1 MNGVKGLII
10 KEIYLRRK
18 SMLSGLAI
26 FVLLFI
32 LAASFCLSFDYGNMK
47 NNEELNRDTITVIL
61 VYAVAFVGIMLFG
74 QNAETIIKDKKCKWN
89 IFEHTLPLSP
99 QKLAAV
105 RIGILLASS
114 ILGLVVSTLLSWVLF
129 ALSHKEF
136 TLTVFA
142 NISLI
147 SMLVFALMTF
157 ANFMNLKYSD
167 PQKAAVRSM
176 AWLFA
181 VYVLIAVF
189 VYKKFAELQVEFS
202 ELTEEE
208 FDNILFDEYLTPL
221 SEFRDRLFPFFIFI
235 FAAIAV
241 IGYFLFLKQYKRRE
255 K

>member
-1 MNGVKGLII
+1 MNGVKGLIL
-10 KEIYLRRK
+10 KEIYLRKK

-26 FVLLFI
+26 LIPMVI
-32 LAASFCLSFDYGNMK
+32 LAVSFCLSFDYGNMK
-47 NNEELNRDTITVIL
+47 NNEELDRDTTTVIL
-61 VYAVAFVGIMLFG
+61 AYAVAGVGIILFG

-89 IFEHTLPLSP
+89 IFEHTLPLSA

-114 ILGLVVSTLLSWVLF
+114 VFGLAVSTLFSWVLF
-129 ALSHKEF
+129 TLSHHEF
-136 TLTVFA
+136 TITVFA
-142 NISLI
+142 NISVI
-147 SMLVFALMTF
+147 SMFVFALMTF

-167 PQKAAVRSM
+167 PQKAAMRLM
-176 AWLFA
+176 AWLLA

-208 FDNILFDEYLTPL
+208 FDSILFDEYLTPL
-221 SEFRDRLFPFFIFI
+221 AELRDRLFPFFIFI
-235 FAAIAV
+235 FAAITV

>member
-1 MNGVKGLII
+1 MNGVKGLIL

-18 SMLSGLAI
+18 SMLTGLAI
-26 FVLLFI
+26 LIPMFI
-32 LAASFCLSFDYGNMK
+32 LAVSFCLSFDYGNMK
-47 NNEELNRDTITVIL
+47 NNAELDRDTTTVIL
-61 VYAVAFVGIMLFG
+61 AYAVAFVGIMLFG

-89 IFEHTLPLSP
+89 IFEHTLPLSA

-105 RIGILLASS
+105 RIGLLLASS
-114 ILGLVVSTLLSWVLF
+114 ILGLVVSTLFSWVIF

-142 NISLI
+142 NISVI
-147 SMLVFALMTF
+147 SMSVFALMTF

-167 PQKAAVRSM
+167 PQKASMRLM
-176 AWLFA
+176 AWLLA
-181 VYVLIAVF
+181 AYVLIAVF
-189 VYKKFAELQVEFS
+189 VYKKFAELQLEFS

-208 FDNILFDEYLTPL
+208 FDNILYDEYLTPL
-221 SEFRDRLFPFFIFI
+221 AELRDRLFPFFIFI

-241 IGYFLFLKQYKRRE
+241 IGYFLFLRQYKRRE

>member
-1 MNGVKGLII
+1 MNGVKGLIL

-18 SMLSGLAI
+18 TLLSGLAI

-47 NNEELNRDTITVIL
+47 NNEELDRDTATLIL
-61 VYAVAFVGIMLFG
+61 SYAVAGMGIMLFG
-74 QNAETIIKDKKCKWN
+74 QNAETIVKDKKCKWN
-89 IFEHTLPLSP
+89 IFEYTLPLSA

-114 ILGLVVSTLLSWVLF
+114 ILGLAVSTLFSFVLF
-129 ALSHKEF
+129 ALSHNEF
-136 TLTVFA
+136 TLSVFA
-142 NISLI
+142 NISVI

-167 PQKAAVRSM
+167 PQKAATRSM

-181 VYVLIAVF
+181 IYVLVAVF
-189 VYKKFAELQVEFS
+189 VYRKFAEIQVEFS
-202 ELTEEE
+202 ELTDEELNE
-208 FDNILFDEYLTPL
+208 ILFDEYLTPL
-221 SEFRDRLFPFFIFI
+221 AEFRDKLFPFFILI

-241 IGYFLFLKQYKRRE
+241 IGYFLFLTQYKRRE

>member
-1 MNGVKGLII
+1 MNGVKGLIL
-10 KEIYLRRK
+10 KEIYLRKK

-26 FVLLFI
+26 LIPMVI
-32 LAASFCLSFDYGNMK
+32 LAVSFCLSFDYGNMK
-47 NNEELNRDTITVIL
+47 NNEELDRDTVTLIL
-61 VYAVAFVGIMLFG
+61 AYAVAGVGILLFG

-89 IFEHTLPLSP
+89 IFEHTLPLSA

-114 ILGLVVSTLLSWVLF
+114 VFGLAVSTLFSWVLF
-129 ALSHKEF
+129 TLSHHEF
-136 TLTVFA
+136 TITVFA
-142 NISLI
+142 NISVI
-147 SMLVFALMTF
+147 SMFVFALMTF

-167 PQKAAVRSM
+167 PQKAAMRLM
-176 AWLFA
+176 AWLLA

-208 FDNILFDEYLTPL
+208 FDSILFDEYLTPL
-221 SEFRDRLFPFFIFI
+221 AELRDRLFPFFIFI
-235 FAAIAV
+235 FAAITV